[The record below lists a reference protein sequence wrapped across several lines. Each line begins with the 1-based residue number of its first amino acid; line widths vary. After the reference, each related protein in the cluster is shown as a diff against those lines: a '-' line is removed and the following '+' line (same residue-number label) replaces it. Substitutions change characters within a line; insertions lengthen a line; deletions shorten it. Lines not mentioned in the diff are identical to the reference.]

1 MASPVSVPNTFT
13 AATDAVAAEVNANFT
28 SLVDYINNNM
38 VHSDGTVN
46 ITGTQSVNNLTVTG
60 TLTGNITGNAT
71 GSSGSCTGNAATATQ
86 LAATKNIDVTGV
98 TATAAAFDGSA
109 DVAINVTA
117 VPSSLLT
124 GTIATGRIPD
134 LAASKIDSG
143 TFGNGDYTFPGN
155 LDVNGIIKVDDGS
168 ASAPSITFDNEE
180 NTGIFRSSATQFA
193 LVANGV
199 GGLIVAAG
207 TVNTAGLETTTTSGF
222 RYVLRNNAF
231 GTLYNFTSSRDSK
244 ENITNVTASDAGAW
258 IDALQPV
265 TFNERWLQDG
275 TEPDKNREFREADI
289 QVGFIADDV
298 LANSTTAQFAQ
309 VEDVNGTLKGVG
321 WKWECVLAAAVAEIK
336 SLRARMEA
344 VEAA

>member
-71 GSSGSCTGNAATATQ
+71 GSSGSCTGNAATATK

-134 LAASKIDSG
+134 LAASKITTG
-143 TFGNGDYTFPGN
+143 TFGSGDYTFPGN
-155 LDVNGIIKVDDGS
+155 LDVNGIVKVDDGS
-168 ASAPSITFDNEE
+168 ASAPSFTFDSEE
-180 NTGIFRSSATQFA
+180 NTGIFRNTASQFS
-193 LVANGV
+193 LVANG
-199 GGLIVAAG
+199 GTGLIVAST
-207 TVNTAGLETTTTSGF
+207 TVNTAGPTTSSTSGHNPV
-222 RYVLRNNAF
+222 YRNNTF
-231 GTLYNFTSSRDSK
+231 GTLVNFTSRAEVK
-244 ENITNVTASDAGAW
+244 ENIVNVSASDAGAW

-265 TFNERWLQDG
+265 TFNERWLQEG
-275 TEPDKNREFREADI
+275 EEPADNKAWREADS

-298 LANSTTAQFAQ
+298 FANPTTARFATIKD
-309 VEDVNGTLKGVG
+309 ENGTLKPVS
-321 WKWECVLAAAVAEIK
+321 WRIENVLAAAVAEIK

>member
-124 GTIATGRIPD
+124 GTIDVARVPD

-155 LDVNGIIKVDDGS
+155 LDVNGLVKVNDGS
-168 ASAPSITFDNEE
+168 ASAPTFTFDNDE
-180 NTGIFRSSATQFA
+180 N
-193 LVANGV
+193 NGMYLS
-199 GGLIVAAG
+199 GTDELSFTTAG
-207 TVNTAGLETTTTSGF
+207 TQRVAISSGGNVGLETSGATYLAVDPGAGAGVDADWISVF
-222 RYVLRNNAF
+222 GVTYGLKRN
-231 GTLYNFTSSRDSK
+231 SSLAAEK
-244 ENITNVTASDAGAW
+244 ENISADLGTHLTADMIDNVVPKMWNRITAPGIPEIGPIAEDMDAISPFLAAKSY
-258 IDALQPV
+258 DANGDPEL
-265 TFNERWLQDG
+265 LG
-275 TEPDKNREFREADI
+275 INRNSYLSLM
-289 QVGFIADDV
+289 V
-298 LANSTTAQFAQ
+298 LA
-309 VEDVNGTLKGVG
+309 
-321 WKWECVLAAAVAEIK
+321 IK
-336 SLRARMEA
+336 DLRERMEA